1 MKREGNNMENEY
13 NVEETEFGTRT
24 SHPAYGTIMFN
35 RAYGYKRSLFGS
47 SIEHK
52 NVIKMSELTEKE
64 LKTVNKHLNRC
75 RNPYFKYNQSRN
87 LLNNTYGEML
97 SGPSIKDMPTFD
109 PDAEVT
115 ELTLTIPTW
124 NSSIKRTQTN
134 ADLSIIS
141 QTAREKLKSAL
152 QSLRDE
158 VDIMLT
164 LIKEEK

>member
-1 MKREGNNMENEY
+1 
-13 NVEETEFGTRT
+13 
-24 SHPAYGTIMFN
+24 
-35 RAYGYKRSLFGS
+35 
-47 SIEHK
+47 
-52 NVIKMSELTEKE
+52 
-64 LKTVNKHLNRC
+64 
-75 RNPYFKYNQSRN
+75 
-87 LLNNTYGEML
+87 ML